1 MVLMFT
7 HVMPQSVVFTFC
19 ACVGEIFNNKFSSV
33 CFVTNRK
40 YSMDNESKGMDH
52 LKDLKLIKLLG
63 ICRI

>member
-7 HVMPQSVVFTFC
+7 HVMPQSVVFIFC
-19 ACVGEIFNNKFSSV
+19 ACVGKYLITNFGSV

-40 YSMDNESKGMDH
+40 YSMDNESKGIDH
-52 LKDLKLIKLLG
+52 LKHLKLIKLLG